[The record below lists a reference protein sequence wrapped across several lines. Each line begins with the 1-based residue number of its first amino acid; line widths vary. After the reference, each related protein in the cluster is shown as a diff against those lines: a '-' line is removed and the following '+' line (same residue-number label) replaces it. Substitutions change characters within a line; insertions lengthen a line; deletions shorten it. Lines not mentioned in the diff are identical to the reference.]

1 MTTPLKV
8 LLVEDEAIIAM
19 RMEMELESR
28 GYTVCQS
35 VSNGEDAI
43 KSAEA
48 HHPDVVLMD
57 IRLAG
62 RMDGI
67 EASQRILAI
76 QPVSIIFM
84 SGYADEAVKARA
96 MELSPLGYLEKPIN
110 MDRLASTIQSAAG

>member
-43 KSAEA
+43 NGVRT
-48 HHPDVVLMD
+48 HHPDVVVMD

-67 EASQRILAI
+67 EASERILAI